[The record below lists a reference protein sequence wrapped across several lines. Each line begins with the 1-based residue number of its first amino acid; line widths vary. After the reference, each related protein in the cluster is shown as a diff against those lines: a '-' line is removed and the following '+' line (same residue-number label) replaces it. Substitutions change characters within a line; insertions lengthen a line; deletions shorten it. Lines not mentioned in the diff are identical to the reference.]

1 VRGDAAWRLGLTGA
15 EAKAAVPALLEAL
28 HDDVAYVRGDAAWA
42 PGNIGSCDYEGVAP
56 ALILLL
62 EDEDSVVRRYA
73 VEALGKIGQAEEA
86 VPVLISALEDENA
99 DVRSAAVTS
108 LAIAGQQE
116 VIPVLIRVL
125 EDKSEGGRVS
135 KTIDAVVAGHICL
148 DVIPDL
154 AGTPQDGFEQR
165 LRPGRLVEVGP
176 AAIATGGAVSNTGL
190 ALHKLGISTRLMGKV
205 GDDPLGQVVRQVV
218 AAHGGN
224 LVDGMVIDETAS
236 TSYTIIIDPP
246 GVDRAFL
253 HFPGAN
259 DTFGAGDVRYDVVAK
274 ARLFHFGYPP
284 LLKLIF
290 QDGGAQL
297 VEIFRRVKGLGVTT
311 SLDMTLPDPASVAG
325 RADWAA
331 ILRAVM
337 PSVDVFLPSI
347 EETLYMLRRETYE
360 ALSQEAGGFLEG
372 VTPALLSELSG
383 ELLAMGGKIVGF
395 KLGERGMYVR
405 TADRAAVEVLG
416 AARPTDASAWADREL
431 WAPCF
436 RVDVAGT
443 TGAGDAAIAGF
454 LAGLLRD
461 LPPEEALTAAVAVG
475 ACNVET
481 ADAVSGVRP
490 WDEMWQRVTSGWG
503 RCTLSIDAPGWR
515 FGKHRQMWAGPAE
528 LAIGTR
534 EIW

>member
-1 VRGDAAWRLGLTGA
+1 
-15 EAKAAVPALLEAL
+15 
-28 HDDVAYVRGDAAWA
+28 
-42 PGNIGSCDYEGVAP
+42 
-56 ALILLL
+56 
-62 EDEDSVVRRYA
+62 
-73 VEALGKIGQAEEA
+73 
-86 VPVLISALEDENA
+86 
-99 DVRSAAVTS
+99 
-108 LAIAGQQE
+108 
-116 VIPVLIRVL
+116 
-125 EDKSEGGRVS
+125 VS

-154 AGTPQDGFEQR
+154 AGTSQDGFAQR
-165 LRPGRLVEVGP
+165 FRPGHLVEVGP

-190 ALHKLGISTRLMGKV
+190 ALHKLGILTRLMGKV
-205 GDDPLGQVVRQVV
+205 GDDLLGQAVRQVV
-218 AAHGGN
+218 AAHGGD
-224 LVDGMVIDETAS
+224 LVEGMVVDGAAS

-259 DTFGAGDVRYDVVAK
+259 DTFGAADVRYDVVAE

-284 LLKLIF
+284 LLKLTF
-290 QDGGAQL
+290 QDGGAQI

-311 SLDMTLPDPASVAG
+311 SLDMTLPDPASAAG

-331 ILRAVM
+331 VLRAVM

-347 EETLYMLRRETYE
+347 EEILYMLRLEMYE
-360 ALSQEAGGFLEG
+360 ALSQEVGGLLEQ

-405 TADRAAVEVLG
+405 TAGRAAIDALG
-416 AARPTDASAWADREL
+416 AARPTGASAWADREL
-431 WAPCF
+431 WVPCF

-443 TGAGDAAIAGF
+443 TGAGDATIAGF

-461 LPPEEALTAAVAVG
+461 LSPEQALTAAVAVG

-490 WDEMWQRVTSGWG
+490 WEEMWQRVQSGWE
-503 RCTLSIDAPGWR
+503 RHVLQIDVPGWCFDEGSR
-515 FGKHRQMWAGPAE
+515 LWVGPGAQE
-528 LAIGTR
+528 DK
-534 EIW
+534 E

>member
-1 VRGDAAWRLGLTGA
+1 M
-15 EAKAAVPALLEAL
+15 
-28 HDDVAYVRGDAAWA
+28 
-42 PGNIGSCDYEGVAP
+42 
-56 ALILLL
+56 
-62 EDEDSVVRRYA
+62 
-73 VEALGKIGQAEEA
+73 
-86 VPVLISALEDENA
+86 
-99 DVRSAAVTS
+99 
-108 LAIAGQQE
+108 
-116 VIPVLIRVL
+116 
-125 EDKSEGGRVS
+125 S

-165 LRPGRLVEVGP
+165 FRPGHLVEVGP

-190 ALHKLGISTRLMGKV
+190 ALHKLGIPTRLMGKV
-205 GDDPLGQVVRQVV
+205 GDDLLGQAVRQVV
-218 AAHGGN
+218 AAHGGD
-224 LVDGMVIDETAS
+224 LVDGMVIDEAAS
-236 TSYTIIIDPP
+236 TSYTVIIDPP

-259 DTFGAGDVRYDVVAK
+259 DTFGAADVRYDVVAE

-284 LLKLIF
+284 LLKLTF

-297 VEIFRRVKGLGVTT
+297 VEIFRQVKGLGVTT

-347 EETLYMLRRETYE
+347 EEILYMLRREMYE
-360 ALSQEAGGFLEG
+360 VLSQEVGGLLEQ

-405 TADRAAVEVLG
+405 TAGRAAIEALG
-416 AARPTDASAWADREL
+416 AARPTGVGAWADREL

-436 RVDVAGT
+436 CVDVAGT
-443 TGAGDAAIAGF
+443 TGAGDATIAGF

-461 LPPEEALTAAVAVG
+461 LSPEQALTAAVAVG

-481 ADAVSGVRP
+481 ADAVSGVRS
-490 WDEMWQRVTSGWG
+490 WEEMWQRVQSGWE
-503 RCTLSIDAPGWR
+503 RHVLQINVPGWCFDEEGR
-515 FGKHRQMWAGPAE
+515 LWVGS
-528 LAIGTR
+528 GTQ
-534 EIW
+534 EDKE